1 MKDIIAY
8 ETFKDIPNIR
18 FFDRVKICIDFPY
31 SEVTFDKS
39 DFELASP
46 IIGLQFLGGYNEN
59 DGLNRIIYLNGIKIS
74 NNDLFV
80 WEDNNKLNNYIKKKK
95 IKII

>member
-8 ETFKDIPNIR
+8 EKFKDTPNIR

-39 DFELASP
+39 GFELASR
-46 IIGLQFLGGYNEN
+46 IIGLQFLVGYNEN
-59 DGLNRIIYLNGIKIS
+59 DGLNRIIYSNGIKIS

-80 WEDNNKLNNYIKKKK
+80 
-95 IKII
+95 